1 MMYWSTIWPIKAGL
15 MGLNRERER
24 VVTIANATKVL
35 YGVANLIRF
44 LKVERLKRG
53 FLVTKQKYLK
63 SLSYLS
69 DKAIY
74 IK

>member
-1 MMYWSTIWPIKAGL
+1 MYWSTMWPIKAGL
-15 MGLNRERER
+15 MGLSRERER

>member
-1 MMYWSTIWPIKAGL
+1 MYWSTIWPIKAGL
-15 MGLNRERER
+15 MGLSRERES
-24 VVTIANATKVL
+24 VVTTANATKVL

>member
-1 MMYWSTIWPIKAGL
+1 MYWSTIWPIKAGL

-24 VVTIANATKVL
+24 VVIIANATKVL

>member
-1 MMYWSTIWPIKAGL
+1 MYWSTIWPIKAGL

-24 VVTIANATKVL
+24 VVTTANATKVL

-44 LKVERLKRG
+44 LKVERLKRC

>member
-1 MMYWSTIWPIKAGL
+1 MYWSTMWPIKAGL
-15 MGLNRERER
+15 MGLSRERDR

>member
-1 MMYWSTIWPIKAGL
+1 
-15 MGLNRERER
+15 MGLSRERER
-24 VVTIANATKVL
+24 VMTIANATKVL
-35 YGVANLIRF
+35 YGLANLIRF

-53 FLVTKQKYLK
+53 ILVTKQKYSK

>member
-1 MMYWSTIWPIKAGL
+1 MYWSTIWPIKAGL
-15 MGLNRERER
+15 MGLNREREK
-24 VVTIANATKVL
+24 VVAIANATKVL

>member
-1 MMYWSTIWPIKAGL
+1 MYWSTMRPIKAGL
-15 MGLNRERER
+15 MGLRRESEK
-24 VVTIANATKVL
+24 VVTTANTTRVL
-35 YGVANLIRF
+35 YGDANLIRF

>member
-1 MMYWSTIWPIKAGL
+1 
-15 MGLNRERER
+15 MGLSRERES
-24 VVTIANATKVL
+24 VVTIANTTSVL
-35 YGVANLIRF
+35 YGVANLIRL